1 MGFLICSCATNG
13 FKGFFYSPPGVLV
26 SVLSGSALLKV
37 EVSSAVEGEAG
48 ESGDFE
54 KERAVSF
61 REEKTLTA
69 GESYRFALKNGEKA
83 VLRFESSE
91 AVRTLLEIRKHG
103 QTTRFVLDQDD
114 LIGKSISVSDD

>member
-1 MGFLICSCATNG
+1 
-13 FKGFFYSPPGVLV
+13 
-26 SVLSGSALLKV
+26 VLSGSALLKV

-48 ESGDFE
+48 ESDDGDFGR
-54 KERAVSF
+54 ERAVSF

-69 GESYRFALKNGEKA
+69 GESYRLALKNGEKA